1 MHRSALHRKTKV
13 SFTILLTVALVWNTL
28 AWIPLSVSALEPT
41 EQDLQSQEGG
51 VITQD
56 IEGDGSDINI
66 EGDGSG
72 TGPEVQTPELFSD
85 GSQSPDTTKET
96 ERTEITVPHSPKPN
110 IPFLKYTLFDIMYEY
125 KNETVFKSPGDYDL
139 IITGNQ
145 ESDDSRT
152 HETIEIQS
160 GYDVLLK
167 GQTGNETLTSKA
179 NILFTVKDGGTLTIS
194 NLTLDAGGRMTLI
207 KVEAGGKLILEEGAV
222 LTNCA
227 SSAICNKGTL
237 IMNGGSITGNDM
249 QQNNYRPGNGGV
261 FNDVGA
267 TFTMK
272 GGSISE
278 NGRIPS
284 NKGASTNGIYSTK
297 GYAGGVT
304 NLGTFTM
311 SGGEIQGNG
320 CYSNAGVKGAGG
332 VNNLGTFTLEGKGI
346 IAENSATIAGDV
358 GGVYN
363 SKDATFTLAETAEIR
378 ENNDEINGKVVR
390 LSGGGVYN
398 DGTFNMN
405 GGTIQGHKVK
415 QFGGGVYNSVD
426 GTFTMKGGLI
436 TENVAMGEST
446 TALNSSTGGG
456 VFNSGTFNMHDGVIS
471 HNIAAKGGGIQSGID
486 VAFTGGQTKATFTM
500 DGGVIAHNTATANG
514 GGLFVYTRSV
524 ATITAGRIEY
534 NEAQGV
540 NKGGYSGGG
549 IYINQSEGDEKQNGT
564 LYLRNAVIT
573 DNESAQE
580 GSGIAACPYSN
591 VQIYMLDGGAIYG
604 NQSSTVAPQP
614 QVYVAEPEN
623 KDREHVIELSKY
635 MLGGGEYH
643 WTDAQGKALTD
654 DQLQN
659 GRTLSA
665 YNTIE
670 ERSPEVQAAKAK
682 AQVWITNNTSAERG
696 GGIGCNGNLYLG
708 TASVHIRP
716 ADIIIY
722 MGGLD
727 GNDSAVNQ
735 DNQIVHDTTNTL
747 PVPGFVVEVPR
758 ELREKD
764 LEDPNLFY
772 LEYDPDPED
781 GTSTNITWKF
791 EKYGPGEHNI
801 YRIVPKDEN
810 QQTTNVIMKFTDGEG
825 NTVTTD
831 QFGVAEL
838 GRLNQFLSMEVSGE
852 NIDKGLVNAVYGEE
866 KYSITTGEAKIDV
879 RNATSTAMYGFV
891 QDGVPAD
898 GKPGITAPNNTIYTI
913 NTSPVQVKDASSVA
927 LLFDDIVE
935 NNDYNR
941 NNTELLKQRTDG
953 VLQALGDAC
962 VLPGGERHYQ
972 MKYLDLIDRKN
983 GDAWLTS
990 SQPLTI
996 YWPLPEGTTKDTKFE
1011 LLHFCDLHRDM
1022 EVGIVGDDILN
1033 KNLKIERLT
1042 EGITVTDTHVEFVV
1056 QPRKEDAAGNVT
1068 GGFSPFALVWEEP
1081 DNSNPEKPGTNPQP
1095 NPGTDDSK
1103 PQEPAPSSQ
1112 PNQVAAQPQALNGNG
1127 NVPQTG
1133 DSSKLLLW
1141 VALCAASLT
1150 GLVAIGI
1157 KMYRHR
1163 REK

>member
-28 AWIPLSVSALEPT
+28 VWIPLSVSALEPT

-51 VITQD
+51 AITQD
-56 IEGDGSDINI
+56 IEGDGSGTDI

-72 TGPEVQTPELFSD
+72 TGPAVQTPELFSD
-85 GSQSPDTTKET
+85 GSQSPDTTKEAQR
-96 ERTEITVPHSPKPN
+96 EEITVPHYP
-110 IPFLKYTLFDIMYEY
+110 IPIDDSLKSYLFDIYYY
-125 KNETVFKSPGDYDL
+125 KEAGFDSPGAYDL
-139 IITGNQ
+139 IITENQ
-145 ESDDSRT
+145 ESDDGNKT
-152 HETIEIQS
+152 HETIEIKS

-167 GQTGNETLTSKA
+167 GQEGSETLTSKA

-194 NLTLDAGGRMTLI
+194 NLTLDGNRKQTLI
-207 KVEAGGKLILEEGAV
+207 QVEAGGKLILEEGAV
-222 LTNCA
+222 LKNCA
-227 SSAICNKGTL
+227 SSAICNEGTL

-249 QQNNYRPGNGGV
+249 QQNNQYPGNGGV
-261 FNDVGA
+261 FNGVGA
-267 TFTMK
+267 EFTMN

-278 NGRIPS
+278 NGRIPPFE
-284 NKGASTNGIYSTK
+284 NASTNKTYSTQ

-304 NLGTFTM
+304 NLGHFTM
-311 SGGEIQGNG
+311 TGGEIRDNG
-320 CYSNAGVKGAGG
+320 CWGSVNVQGAGG
-332 VNNLGTFTLEGKGI
+332 VNNLGTFTLKGNGI
-346 IAENSATIAGDV
+346 IAKNSTTIARDV

-363 SKDATFTLAETAEIR
+363 SKDATFTLAENAEISG
-378 ENNDEINGKVVR
+378 NVAQQ
-390 LSGGGVYN
+390 SGGGVYN
-398 DGTFNMN
+398 DGTFIME
-405 GGTIQGHKVK
+405 GGTIKGHKVT

-426 GTFTMKGGLI
+426 GTFTMKGGCI
-436 TENVAMGEST
+436 TENEAMGEST

-456 VFNSGTFNMHDGVIS
+456 VFNSGTFNMHGGEITY
-471 HNIAAKGGGIQSGID
+471 NTAAKGGGIQSGID
-486 VAFTGGQTKATFTM
+486 ANFSDGRAEAKFIMNGGEIT
-500 DGGVIAHNTATANG
+500 HNTATANG

-534 NEAQGV
+534 NVAQGQ
-540 NKGGYSGGG
+540 NGGGYSGGG
-549 IYINQSEGDEKQNGT
+549 IYINQSDGDEKQNGT
-564 LYLRNAVIT
+564 LYLYNAVIT
-573 DNESAQE
+573 DNKSAQE

-604 NQSSTVAPQP
+604 NQSSTVASQP
-614 QVYVAEPEN
+614 QVYVAEPYEK

-654 DQLQN
+654 EQLQN

-665 YNTIE
+665 YNTIAE
-670 ERSPEVQAAKAK
+670 GSPEVQAAKAK

-735 DNQIVHDTTNTL
+735 ENQIVHDTNTL
-747 PVPGFVVEVPR
+747 PVPGFVVELPR
-758 ELREKD
+758 ELRGKD
-764 LEDPNLFY
+764 LEDPDMFY
-772 LEYDPDPED
+772 LEYAPED
-781 GTSTNITWKF
+781 GTKITWKF
-791 EKYGPGEHNI
+791 EKYGPGDHNI

-838 GRLNQFLSMEVSGE
+838 GRLNQFLSMEVSGK
-852 NIDKGLVNAVYGEE
+852 NIDAGLVNAVYDEK

-941 NNTELLKQRTDG
+941 NNTELLKERTDE
-953 VLQALGDAC
+953 VLKDLGDAC

-1011 LLHFCDLHRDM
+1011 LLHFCNLHRDM
-1022 EVGIVGDDILN
+1022 EVGIVGDDILDE
-1033 KNLKIERLT
+1033 NLKIERLT
-1042 EGITVTDTHVEFVV
+1042 EGITVTDTHVKFVV
-1056 QPRKEDAAGNVT
+1056 PPRVEDAAGNVT

-1127 NVPQTG
+1127 NTPQTG

-1157 KMYRHR
+1157 QMYSHR